1 MVKTVHLVRHGHHA
15 LLDRVLCGRTPGIEL
30 DEQGC
35 REMAACG
42 QYFRPLPCAVQS
54 SPQRRARQSAGIIAS
69 CLDLPV
75 EIVAAMDEID
85 FGDWTGLSFEELAE
99 RSAWRRWNSH
109 RGTSRPPHGESMR
122 QLQQRVVRHLEQLRQ
137 EQGDGAI
144 VIVSHAE
151 PIRSAL
157 LYYARLPLDSFLSIT
172 VDPASIS
179 TLSFDHTGA
188 HIRRIN
194 QRVPA

>member
-1 MVKTVHLVRHGHHA
+1 
-15 LLDRVLCGRTPGIEL
+15 
-30 DEQGC
+30 
-35 REMAACG
+35 MAACG
-42 QYFRPLPCAVQS
+42 QYFRPAPCAVQC

-69 CLDLPV
+69 CVGLPV
-75 EIVAAMDEID
+75 EIVTAMDEID
-85 FGDWTGLSFEELAE
+85 FGDWSGCAFEELAE
-99 RSAWRRWNSH
+99 RPDWRRWNSH
-109 RGTSRPPHGESMR
+109 RGTSRPPKGESMR

-151 PIRSAL
+151 PIRAAL
-157 LYYARLPLDSFLSIT
+157 LHYARLPLDNFLSIA

-188 HIRRIN
+188 HVRRIN
-194 QRVPA
+194 QKVPA